1 MPIQMVYHSANCLN
15 TKKPYA
21 KDCRLCLEACP
32 HQAISER
39 MEIDA
44 RKCTEC
50 GACMAACPSDGF
62 VDRTVDA
69 LYEYLSKAQEIN
81 ISCPLA
87 LPQGFEVPCLGIFD
101 RDTWAG
107 LMLLAQEKP
116 VKIFTGVCSECQD
129 KAACAASVK
138 VFNTLHVQW
147 PDHAPIKIIVK
158 IDPRIESEPAQ
169 GLMKAPALP
178 ELGELRERSEGWR
191 ERGKEKLEELLPGL
205 RRDET
210 YNIPRAR
217 AWLQELLA
225 TRPEVRFPFPTLTV
239 ADSCTS
245 CGVCTLICPQRALA
259 KREENGK
266 MRLVFE
272 PYKCV
277 QCGRCVETCRPGTL
291 NFEIK
296 TLSPRLL
303 NGKIMLHEGSPR
315 YCSRCGKQ
323 IFDHSEL
330 CIACASSNPDKQ
342 NFFL

>member
-1 MPIQMVYHSANCLN
+1 MPIQMVYHPGNCLN
-15 TKKPYA
+15 HKKPYA
-21 KDCRLCLEACP
+21 QACRLCLEACP
-32 HQAISER
+32 HQAISGT
-39 MEIDA
+39 MEINA
-44 RKCTEC
+44 RACTEC
-50 GACMAACPSDGF
+50 GLCMATCPSDGF
-62 VDRTVDA
+62 VDNTVDA
-69 LYEYLSKAQEIN
+69 LYEYLENTPEIN
-81 ISCPLA
+81 VNCPLA
-87 LPQGFEVPCLGIFD
+87 SPKDFEVPCLGILD
-101 RDTWAG
+101 RDTWIG
-107 LMLLAQEKP
+107 LMVIAREKP
-116 VKIFTGVCSECQD
+116 VKIFTGLCSECQD

-138 VFNTLHVQW
+138 SFNTLHVQW
-147 PDHAPIKIIVK
+147 PDHAPLQIIVK
-158 IDPRIESEPAQ
+158 PDSGIESGSNEGFVERSVSPAE
-169 GLMKAPALP
+169 A
-178 ELGELRERSEGWR
+178 RERSVGWR
-191 ERGKEKLEELLPGL
+191 ERGKEKLEELLPGI

-225 TRPEVRFPFPTLTV
+225 TRPEIRLPFPTLTV

-245 CGVCTLICPQRALA
+245 CGVCALICPQGALT

-277 QCGRCVETCRPGTL
+277 QCGRCVETCRPGAL

-323 IFDHSEL
+323 IFDNSEL